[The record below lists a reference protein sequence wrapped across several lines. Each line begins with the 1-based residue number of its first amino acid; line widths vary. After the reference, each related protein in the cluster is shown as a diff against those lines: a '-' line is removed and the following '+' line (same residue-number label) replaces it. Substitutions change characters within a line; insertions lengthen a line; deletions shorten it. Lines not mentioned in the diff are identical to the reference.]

1 MRSLLRRG
9 VRTHYETIGAGP
21 PVLLIHAF
29 SGNHT
34 SWIGYGFVERLQA
47 HHQLILPDIRGHGAS
62 DGPSE
67 PEAYRLADIAD
78 DLVAVLDN
86 LGLEQVHAMGY
97 SMGGVIGFA
106 LAQRHPQ
113 RLRSLVV
120 GGASPYPPDG
130 TRVRGFLLQLY
141 ERAVAEGVDTL
152 VEGIRQWAGTISPA
166 YEARLRGAN
175 LRAGAASLRW
185 IHDNPP
191 DFTALLPTW
200 NHPCLV
206 YCGAADDVF
215 AEAQRAAEALP
226 RACFVTLPG
235 MNHVQ
240 AAGASAELV
249 PHLLAFWASVDR

>member
-1 MRSLLRRG
+1 MRSLLRQG

-78 DLVAVLDN
+78 DLVALLDD
-86 LGLEQVHAMGY
+86 LGLERVHVMGY
-97 SMGGVIGFA
+97 SMGALIGFT

-130 TRVRGFLLQLY
+130 PRVRDFLLELY
-141 ERAVAEGVDTL
+141 ERASTEGVETL
-152 VEGIRQWAGTISPA
+152 VESIRQWAGTISPA

-175 LRAGAASLRW
+175 VRAGAACLRW

-191 DFTALLPTW
+191 DFTANLPALH
-200 NHPCLV
+200 HPCLV
-206 YCGAADDVF
+206 YCGAVDDVF
-215 AEAQRAAEALP
+215 AEAQRAAKALP
-226 RACFVTLPG
+226 QARFVALPG
-235 MNHVQ
+235 LNHVQ
-240 AAGASAELV
+240 AAGASEALA
-249 PHLLAFWASVDR
+249 PHLLAFWASVDV